1 VSDDPRRARDLRLL
15 DQVDALPRS
24 GLVSIVWRL
33 VREGRE
39 PLQGGS
45 SISRWCNGEFDVLY
59 TSLERDGAIAE
70 LHDLLNLQPVF
81 PSKIVF
87 RVHRLKVSVRRALDL
102 TDFSTLSKLG
112 VDISRYQDRNY
123 ATMQSI
129 ADVAYFLGFDALLA
143 PSARW
148 PCINAVLFTD
158 RVEPAN
164 LSVEATEPEPIDW
177 MAWRRRVQA
186 GQSRG

>member
-15 DQVDALPRS
+15 DQVDALPRL
-24 GLVSIVWRL
+24 GFADAVWRL
-33 VREGRE
+33 VREGRD

-70 LHDLLNLQPVF
+70 LHALLDLQPVF

-87 RVHRLKVSVRRALDL
+87 RAHQLKVSVKQALDL
-102 TDFSTLSKLG
+102 TDFSTLSRLG

-123 ATMQSI
+123 TAMQSI
-129 ADVAYFLGFDALLA
+129 ADAAYFLGFDGLLVQ
-143 PSARW
+143 SARW
-148 PCINAVLFTD
+148 PCANAVLFTD
-158 RVEPAN
+158 RIEPAN
-164 LSVEATEPEPIDW
+164 LSIEATESEPVDW
-177 MAWRRRVQA
+177 TEWRRRA
-186 GQSRG
+186 GRAGG

>member
-15 DQVDALPRS
+15 DQVDALPRPRF
-24 GLVSIVWRL
+24 GDTAWR
-33 VREGRE
+33 VTREGRD

-70 LHDLLNLQPVF
+70 LHALLDLQPVF

-87 RVHRLKVSVRRALDL
+87 RVHQLKVSVKQALDL
-102 TDFSTLSKLG
+102 TDFSTLARLG

-123 ATMQSI
+123 TVMQSV
-129 ADVAYFLGFDALLA
+129 ADAAYFLGFEGLLV

-148 PCINAVLFTD
+148 PCANAVLFTD
-158 RVEPAN
+158 RIEPAH
-164 LSVEATEPEPIDW
+164 LSVEATEPTPVDW
-177 MAWRRRVQA
+177 AEWRKRA
-186 GQSRG
+186 GRARS